1 MRTSQAQ
8 LSENDGVCILLGLYQ
23 GARFLQEQ
31 LDSFAAQSWPH
42 WSLIV
47 SDDGSRDQG
56 PRIVADFAAAHPDR
70 QITCRSGPQ
79 QGFARN
85 FLSLLRAVPPDLPYA
100 ALSDQDDVWF
110 PDKIERALTQLAAVP
125 PEVPAIYCAR
135 TLICNED
142 LTPIGPS
149 PHFSRPP
156 GFRNALVQSIGGGNT
171 MVLNRAALD
180 LVALCAETVERANA
194 VPVAH
199 DWWLYQVISGCGG
212 IILRDTQPVLS
223 YRQHAHN
230 QIGANLS
237 ARAQLSRLLAI
248 LSGRFRMW
256 NDCNLDILSK
266 FTSHMTSDAQQ
277 VLQQFTQARKGG
289 LTKRLLSLRQ
299 SGVYRQGR
307 LGNAALYVACV
318 LKRI

>member
-56 PRIVADFAAAHPDR
+56 PEIVADFAAAHPDR

-79 QGFARN
+79 QGFVRN
-85 FLSLLRAVPPDLPYA
+85 FQSLLQAVPPDVPYA

-110 PDKIERALTQLAAVP
+110 PDKIERALTQLAALP
-125 PEVPAIYCAR
+125 AEVPALYCAR
-135 TLICNED
+135 TLICDED
-142 LTPIGPS
+142 LTPMGPS
-149 PHFSRPP
+149 PHFPRTP

-180 LVALCAETVERANA
+180 LVATCIHEEAI
-194 VPVAH
+194 PVAH
-199 DWWLYQVISGCGG
+199 DWWLYQVVSGCGG
-212 IILRDTQPVLS
+212 TIVRDPDPVLS

-237 ARAQLSRLLAI
+237 ARAQMARLVALLGGQFRSWSATNLAA
-248 LSGRFRMW
+248 LAG
-256 NDCNLDILSK
+256 LEPQ
-266 FTSHMTSDAQQ
+266 MTPDAHR
-277 VLQQFTQARKGG
+277 VLQHFAQARRGG
-289 LTKRLLSLRQ
+289 IVRRLSSLRQ

-307 LGNAALYVACV
+307 LGDIALYMACV
-318 LKRI
+318 LNRL